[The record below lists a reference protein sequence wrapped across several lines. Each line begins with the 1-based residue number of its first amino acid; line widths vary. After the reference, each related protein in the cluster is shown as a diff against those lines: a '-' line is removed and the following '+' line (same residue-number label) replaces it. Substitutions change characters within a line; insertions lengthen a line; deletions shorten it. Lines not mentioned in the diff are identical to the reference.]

1 MHYSAQSLQHDLVSE
16 QKSVLDRASM
26 DAVRD
31 VTLSRR
37 TIEHIHSLL
46 RELAMATMDPPIQDS
61 VIMVDLVC
69 DELG

>member
-1 MHYSAQSLQHDLVSE
+1 MLASQGGKWLECLSMHYSAQSFEHDLVSE

-46 RELAMATMDPPIQDS
+46 RELAMATMTP
-61 VIMVDLVC
+61 
-69 DELG
+69 